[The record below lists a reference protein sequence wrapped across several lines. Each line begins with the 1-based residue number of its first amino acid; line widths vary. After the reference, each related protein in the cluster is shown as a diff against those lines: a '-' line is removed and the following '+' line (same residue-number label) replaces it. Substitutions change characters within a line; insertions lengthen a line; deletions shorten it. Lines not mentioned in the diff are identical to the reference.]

1 MIPIGRETNTI
12 SRLCKSARKSNVIP
26 SISYKRSV
34 KKDMENK
41 INPAL
46 KFRIGLLKSKKNLQ
60 LFLPSL
66 SSGIVPCNQM
76 SKTKYTVINANAQL
90 NL

>member
-46 KFRIGLLKSKKNLQ
+46 KFRIGLLKSKKK
-60 LFLPSL
+60 
-66 SSGIVPCNQM
+66 SSIIPTIIIIGYSPM
-76 SKTKYTVINANAQL
+76 
-90 NL
+90 